1 MTHWGCNIA
10 DPSDVLWEKSDL
22 LLTTA
27 DYATPKGKKKTRV
40 FTSKIISNFN
50 HPDIFSRTD
59 NFSRVTSLLQKSEC
73 THVERTEC
81 ACHAKMGW
89 CSPPPQPTPFPEI
102 NIFPQPRNRSGVQN
116 VRITARE
123 RRERTLQAVPLE
135 RGCNLG
141 ERFNR
146 IRN

>member
-1 MTHWGCNIA
+1 MK
-10 DPSDVLWEKSDL
+10 L
-22 LLTTA
+22 
-27 DYATPKGKKKTRV
+27 GKKKNNREV
-40 FTSKIISNFN
+40 CDDFFEDDSLWMQYSKPLVMPSGKTLICHILLGRIIFKSYL
-50 HPDIFSRTD
+50 P
-59 NFSRVTSLLQKSEC
+59 LQKSEC

-81 ACHAKMGW
+81 ACHAKMRW
-89 CSPPPQPTPFPEI
+89 CFPFPSTPFSEI